1 MKSNVNVFIGVVLCA
16 VLCGT
21 FVWLRS
27 AGEEDTWK
35 PNEIYDQVH
44 SSSYSASY
52 TNATFS
58 GSPQD
63 GGVALSMSSSSLSR
77 KANFYAGAHSGVTT
91 MPIAS
96 SPVSS
101 SVSLL
106 PSLQGGVGGSQSL
119 YTTSSAE
126 LKSFGGG
133 GNGGAAMGGAAR
145 GNTVSSASL
154 QGGAGV
160 GFVSSPI
167 AYSTA
172 RRGEMSSTSGTN
184 PAMMVAENPAVV
196 AMGAANAANGI
207 YGAYSVMDNPASANY
222 NQYTGM
228 FGGGR
233 MGIRG
238 RQNGGPATNTSGW
251 LNWLVLNGYGTQ
263 GADGIWG
270 LDIYQ
275 LRQAYDDYVS
285 NWNPTMGGKQPPTWD
300 EWLSWFMGS
309 EDDPYGW
316 TDDGGDTYTYYKY
329 VPVGDATLLVLF
341 ALLYAVVLIIRRKKA
356 TLS

>member
-44 SSSYSASY
+44 SFSYGASY

-58 GSPQD
+58 GSPQE

-106 PSLQGGVGGSQSL
+106 PSLQGGVGGSQGL

-126 LKSFGGG
+126 LKSYGGG
-133 GNGGAAMGGAAR
+133 GNGYKPSFRGACGA
-145 GNTVSSASL
+145 SHPL
-154 QGGAGV
+154 Q
-160 GFVSSPI
+160 
-167 AYSTA
+167 
-172 RRGEMSSTSGTN
+172 
-184 PAMMVAENPAVV
+184 
-196 AMGAANAANGI
+196 
-207 YGAYSVMDNPASANY
+207 
-222 NQYTGM
+222 
-228 FGGGR
+228 
-233 MGIRG
+233 
-238 RQNGGPATNTSGW
+238 W
-251 LNWLVLNGYGTQ
+251 LF
-263 GADGIWG
+263 I
-270 LDIYQ
+270 
-275 LRQAYDDYVS
+275 
-285 NWNPTMGGKQPPTWD
+285 
-300 EWLSWFMGS
+300 
-309 EDDPYGW
+309 
-316 TDDGGDTYTYYKY
+316 GGD
-329 VPVGDATLLVLF
+329 
-341 ALLYAVVLIIRRKKA
+341 
-356 TLS
+356 

>member
-77 KANFYAGAHSGVTT
+77 KANFYAGAHSGVAT
-91 MPIAS
+91 MPLAS
-96 SPVSS
+96 SPMGAAS
-101 SVSLL
+101 
-106 PSLQGGVGGSQSL
+106 GAGL

-145 GNTVSSASL
+145 GNSVSNPSP
-154 QGGAGV
+154 QGGV
-160 GFVSSPI
+160 GLGFSPI
-167 AYSTA
+167 SYTSA
-172 RRGEMSSTSGTN
+172 RRSEVGGTSGTN
-184 PAMMVAENPAVV
+184 PSMIAQQGMTPDMASASNFGYAAATSYLNGSTYDQSYTETYGTSRKGVSGRKNSSNVWDSWYDWFHSWW
-196 AMGAANAANGI
+196 GAQGGANGNV
-207 YGAYSVMDNPASANY
+207 YVTKDDLYNAWLAYCEEWSS
-222 NQYTGM
+222 
-228 FGGGR
+228 
-233 MGIRG
+233 
-238 RQNGGPATNTSGW
+238 
-251 LNWLVLNGYGTQ
+251 
-263 GADGIWG
+263 
-270 LDIYQ
+270 
-275 LRQAYDDYVS
+275 
-285 NWNPTMGGKQPPTWD
+285 TMGGGYPVSYE
-300 EWLSWFMGS
+300 EWEECFIENSG
-309 EDDPYGW
+309 YGY
-316 TDDGGDTYTYYKY
+316 GGNSYFWA
-329 VPVGDATLLVLF
+329 PVGDIFPLILL
-341 ALLYAVVLIIRRKKA
+341 ALLYIVVMFGRTKFR
-356 TLS
+356 TQTNG